1 MDYFV
6 LSGFG
11 YWKYYIMLLY
21 YRLAEYPPM
30 VRFCAIFTT
39 FFLISFVVLLFLDGV
54 RTYRNTIHERHD
66 RRARRR
72 YQQAVVE
79 MATTPQNLDPDVIL
93 ERLDIPEDYKPR
105 PRFVRPI
112 LQMLLDIYP
121 KIKDN
126 INKANWREI
135 LRAFRMQVY
144 FERQVRSRDT
154 RKRLNALMN
163 ISDIDAELK
172 EAIATRYLFAKD
184 AKLKIYARIHAARYG
199 SSYPFKVI
207 EEDPSFRFSEEMMVR
222 YHNVFL
228 YRVKN
233 RLSMPNLVQWC
244 NLNPVNEEL
253 RIFAVN
259 EIRLLKMDKSCPELL
274 QLLRDTRDERFACAL
289 IKALGELKY
298 IPAEHEFFHR
308 YASASFAERAALVE
322 AFGNIQS
329 DRQDVVD
336 FLVEDYRQTTDAV
349 TRMKLL
355 STLYDYGIRGRI
367 AYEDLKASSE
377 KEYEIFFQHIECPLI
392 DNKKYA

>member
-54 RTYRNTIHERHD
+54 RTYRNTIQERHD

-126 INKANWREI
+126 INKAKRTTSTRPTGVKSCA
-135 LRAFRMQVY
+135 LSVCRFTSS
-144 FERQVRSRDT
+144 VRSGP
-154 RKRLNALMN
+154 A
-163 ISDIDAELK
+163 
-172 EAIATRYLFAKD
+172 
-184 AKLKIYARIHAARYG
+184 
-199 SSYPFKVI
+199 
-207 EEDPSFRFSEEMMVR
+207 
-222 YHNVFL
+222 
-228 YRVKN
+228 
-233 RLSMPNLVQWC
+233 
-244 NLNPVNEEL
+244 
-253 RIFAVN
+253 
-259 EIRLLKMDKSCPELL
+259 
-274 QLLRDTRDERFACAL
+274 
-289 IKALGELKY
+289 
-298 IPAEHEFFHR
+298 IPA
-308 YASASFAERAALVE
+308 SV
-322 AFGNIQS
+322 
-329 DRQDVVD
+329 
-336 FLVEDYRQTTDAV
+336 
-349 TRMKLL
+349 
-355 STLYDYGIRGRI
+355 
-367 AYEDLKASSE
+367 
-377 KEYEIFFQHIECPLI
+377 
-392 DNKKYA
+392 

>member
-54 RTYRNTIHERHD
+54 RTYRNTIQERHD

-135 LRAFRMQVY
+135 LRSFRMQVY

-154 RKRLNALMN
+154 RKLCP
-163 ISDIDAELK
+163 
-172 EAIATRYLFAKD
+172 
-184 AKLKIYARIHAARYG
+184 
-199 SSYPFKVI
+199 YPCG
-207 EEDPSFRFSEEMMVR
+207 PVR
-222 YHNVFL
+222 QFL
-228 YRVKN
+228 
-233 RLSMPNLVQWC
+233 SVQG
-244 NLNPVNEEL
+244 
-253 RIFAVN
+253 
-259 EIRLLKMDKSCPELL
+259 D
-274 QLLRDTRDERFACAL
+274 
-289 IKALGELKY
+289 
-298 IPAEHEFFHR
+298 
-308 YASASFAERAALVE
+308 
-322 AFGNIQS
+322 
-329 DRQDVVD
+329 
-336 FLVEDYRQTTDAV
+336 
-349 TRMKLL
+349 
-355 STLYDYGIRGRI
+355 
-367 AYEDLKASSE
+367 
-377 KEYEIFFQHIECPLI
+377 
-392 DNKKYA
+392 